1 MLAGIP
7 VFHDMATGEVSQFR
21 YGMPDGQ
28 NMTREDV
35 FEFCETDRAELN
47 EEMYSRMR
55 NSTSMDWSLTQGM
68 FVFGV
73 DSPVDVMLAYK
84 DDTME
89 GVIEN
94 IMCPTLVCDGVSDSK
109 MGDTQAKIFYEKLLS
124 PKTYLLCTNE
134 YCAGEHCQLGASV
147 FSFQE
152 KFDWLG

>member
-1 MLAGIP
+1 
-7 VFHDMATGEVSQFR
+7 MAADEVSQFR

-35 FEFCETDRAELN
+35 FDFCETDRAELN

-73 DSPVDVMLAYK
+73 DSPVNVMLAYK
-84 DDTME
+84 DYTME

-94 IMCPTLVCDGVSDSK
+94 IRFPTLVCDGVSDSK
-109 MGDTQAKIFYEKLLS
+109 MGDTQAMIFYEKLLS
-124 PKTYLLCTNE
+124 PTTYLLCTNE
-134 YCAGEHCQLGASV
+134 YCAGEHCQLGASADRFRRNLTGLDV
-147 FSFQE
+147 QFS
-152 KFDWLG
+152 L